1 MGRTRPTWAEFD
13 PRLLPLIQHTG
24 RAKSPAKSLAKS
36 GKKMAGKGR
45 GDDRLSVAEIAIAI
59 H

>member
-24 RAKSPAKSLAKS
+24 RAKS
-36 GKKMAGKGR
+36 GKKMAGKER
-45 GDDRLSVAEIAIAI
+45 GDDRLSVDEIAIAFY
-59 H
+59 